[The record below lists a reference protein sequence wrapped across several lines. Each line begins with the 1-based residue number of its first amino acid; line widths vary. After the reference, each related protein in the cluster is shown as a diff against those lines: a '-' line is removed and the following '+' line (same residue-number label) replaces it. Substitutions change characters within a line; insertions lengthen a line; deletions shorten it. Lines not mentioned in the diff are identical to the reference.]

1 MGEIIYLRPVVPDP
15 VELNYV
21 IGHDEF
27 AVTIRIEGHRL
38 FFVRVEVDTSTP
50 LVTDFQPGDVD
61 DAALNIAL
69 SIGLREAR
77 VSVLGMLVFCDV
89 VSDGC
94 RPANRAALLAARA
107 KVQRAADHVGLE
119 RGQVVDRIAFADCN
133 GKVDIVVS
141 FAKRA

>member
-27 AVTIRIEGHRL
+27 AVTIRIAGHRL

-61 DAALNIAL
+61 DAAL

-77 VSVLGMLVFCDV
+77 VSVLGMLVFRDV

-94 RPANRAALLAARA
+94 RSANRAALLAARA

-119 RGQVVDRIAFADCN
+119 RGQLVDRIAFADCS

-141 FAKRA
+141 FGKRA